1 MGKDTLE
8 DNFTKSFGKEGR
20 RKRFLAVTC
29 EGERESFSWGKN
41 RMRKKKEPGRPNR
54 YSK

>member
-29 EGERESFSWGKN
+29 EGGRERERASVG
-41 RMRKKKEPGRPNR
+41 GRIE
-54 YSK
+54 